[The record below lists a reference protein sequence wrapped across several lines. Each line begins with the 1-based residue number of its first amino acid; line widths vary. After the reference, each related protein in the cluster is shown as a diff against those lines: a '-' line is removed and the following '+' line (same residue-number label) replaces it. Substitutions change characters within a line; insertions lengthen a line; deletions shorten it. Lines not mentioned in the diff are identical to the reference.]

1 MSVINEYY
9 DAFMIDAMRMPYIQ
23 EICFCFSAENVETTS
38 KMDLRL
44 ILTILPKPDMTIDLI
59 SKAMK

>member
-1 MSVINEYY
+1 MSMYY
-9 DAFMIDAMRMPYIQ
+9 DAFMIDAMRIIQ
-23 EICFCFSAENVETTS
+23 EICFCFAAEKVETTS

-44 ILTILPKPDMTIDLI
+44 ILTILQKPDMTIDLI